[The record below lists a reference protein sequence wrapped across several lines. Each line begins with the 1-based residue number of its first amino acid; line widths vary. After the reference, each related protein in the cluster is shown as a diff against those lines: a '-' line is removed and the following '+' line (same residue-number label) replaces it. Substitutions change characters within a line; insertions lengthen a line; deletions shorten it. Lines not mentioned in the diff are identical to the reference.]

1 MPLSFSF
8 FSQHRAPNAPAV
20 SQEVASP
27 VGGGPPPNP
36 FPVRRTEEATP
47 APAIAPAP
55 NAKCQSEVETLLMR
69 AGANPSPSSRPPTG
83 GLAALAIQQGGGGLA
98 PQPPAPRRIQPPQ
111 VAPAAEAVPAAP
123 APVPMMAPPAPFQ
136 QAAPQ
141 ARPAAPSEI
150 GVPNLQE
157 AAILQRL
164 SQLQEAIQAEIDLV
178 KADVFGAAMGVSAMN
193 DRIDD
198 LEQRLGALPKIL
210 AAQTPAPAPAP
221 AVSREEVLALI
232 EEVLQ
237 AIFPELVEAVVQRVL
252 QASQEQTG
260 SLSSRE
266 YFRMPAWQPSA
277 SPTSLFA
284 QPPLILS
291 TSPS

>member
-8 FSQHRAPNAPAV
+8 FSQHKERSAPPV
-20 SQEVASP
+20 PQEVASP
-27 VGGGPPPNP
+27 GGSGPPPNP
-36 FPVRRTEEATP
+36 FPVRRTDEATP
-47 APAIAPAP
+47 APAVEPFP
-55 NAKCQSEVETLLMR
+55 NAKCQNEVETLLI
-69 AGANPSPSSRPPTG
+69 GGVKPTPFSRPPTG
-83 GLAALAIQQGGGGLA
+83 GLAALAIQQGGGGFA
-98 PQPPAPRRIQPPQ
+98 PQPPTPRRVP
-111 VAPAAEAVPAAP
+111 PAAEAAPVPAQAAAP
-123 APVPMMAPPAPFQ
+123 APMMAPPAAFQ
-136 QAAPQ
+136 HAAPP

-150 GVPNLQE
+150 GTPNLQE

-164 SQLQEAIQAEIDLV
+164 NQLQEAIQAEIDLV

-198 LEQRLGALPKIL
+198 LEQRVGALPKIL
-210 AAQTPAPAPAP
+210 AAQATPPPATPSL
-221 AVSREEVLALI
+221 SREEVLALI
-232 EEVLQ
+232 QEVLQ
-237 AIFPELVEAVVQRVL
+237 ARFPELVEAAVQRVL